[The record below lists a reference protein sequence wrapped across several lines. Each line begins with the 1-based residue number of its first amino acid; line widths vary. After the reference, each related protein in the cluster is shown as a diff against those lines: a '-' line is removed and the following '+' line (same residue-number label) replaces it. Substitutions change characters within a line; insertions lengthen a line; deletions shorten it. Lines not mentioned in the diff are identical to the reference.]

1 MIKNTLKIYFKNFI
15 YLFVAMGIIYLFT
28 LITLF
33 MYAALTLESVQT
45 MLNDSAA
52 FIQAATGDSG
62 NSIKEFM
69 DYAISQLDTSGN
81 IFDIVGRI
89 IETNWIQTT
98 AEGFFAT
105 LNLSVEGF
113 SEGLNEI
120 IYAFTATMAGGF
132 AAAVTLI
139 VLGVICASYA
149 TRYVLRRKNAKRG
162 VKKFLIATIIE
173 PMFIAAISVVAL
185 LILGALQAFAILAYI
200 GMTVVL
206 AVIALASSWIIHR
219 DATMKFSEVVNAKN
233 VLLYAASL
241 LILFAIFVVFAVALF
256 LLNAL
261 LAILIIVPLAV
272 YTLAVTGVFTD
283 SFVCEMIKEK
293 YVTP

>member
-185 LILGALQAFAILAYI
+185 LILGALQAFALLAYI
-200 GMTVVL
+200 GMAVVL
-206 AVIALASSWIIHR
+206 EIGRAHV
-219 DATMKFSEVVNAKN
+219 
-233 VLLYAASL
+233 
-241 LILFAIFVVFAVALF
+241 
-256 LLNAL
+256 
-261 LAILIIVPLAV
+261 
-272 YTLAVTGVFTD
+272 
-283 SFVCEMIKEK
+283 
-293 YVTP
+293 